1 MMNEADILRLED
13 ARYAGV
19 VAKDFAALDRLFHD
33 DLVYRHS
40 NGVAD
45 SKASYLEGIRD
56 GVWDYRRV
64 DREDQTVIVEDAVA
78 LVFNKLTIDIV
89 VRGVPRLVHARVLS
103 VWSREGQ
110 TWRLIGVQSGAIP
123 SVA

>member
-1 MMNEADILRLED
+1 MTEADILRLED

-33 DLVYRHS
+33 NLVYRHS

-45 SKASYLEGIRD
+45 SKASYLDGIRD
-56 GVWDYRRV
+56 GVWDYRRI

-78 LVFNKLTIDIV
+78 LVFNRLTIDIV
-89 VRGVPRLVHARVLS
+89 VRGVPRIVQARALS
-103 VWSREGQ
+103 VWARGDE
-110 TWRLIGVQSGAIP
+110 TWRLIGVQAGAIP